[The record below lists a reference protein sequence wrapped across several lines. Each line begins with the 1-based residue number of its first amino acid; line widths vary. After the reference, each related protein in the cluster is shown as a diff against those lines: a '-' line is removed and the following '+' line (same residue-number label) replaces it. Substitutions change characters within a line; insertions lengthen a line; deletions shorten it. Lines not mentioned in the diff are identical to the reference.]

1 MSKSRKK
8 AVKATDV
15 ENTRSSK
22 NRRESS
28 SEQQR
33 EQQKGQRQWR
43 FPFVV
48 FVMIAAGGF
57 LSFRALDIQVLEND
71 FLQMQG
77 DARHLRTVS
86 LPAHRGMILDRNDEV
101 LAVSTPVASVWANP
115 QDLSIDDP
123 GVDVLGELL
132 GLSKTQIKNIVDK
145 KINKEFVYFK
155 RHINPVLAEKVDALN
170 ISGVYLQRE
179 YRRYYPAGD
188 VMSHVIGFTDI
199 DDAGIEGVELQ
210 LNEELQGEPGK
221 DRVLKDRKGRIIE
234 SVNLLEIPQPGKD
247 IKLSIDKRLQYIAY
261 RDLKKAVQQHGA
273 KSGSLVILDVNTG
286 EVLAM
291 VNEPA
296 FNPNKRQNYS
306 KANLR
311 SRLRNKA
318 VTDLYEPG
326 STIKPFIVAAA
337 LKTKQFSPDTPV
349 ETSPGY
355 MRVGR
360 ATVRDVHNYGELDIT
375 GVIRKSS
382 NVGISKIALAL
393 QPEMLWESLSD
404 MGFGELS
411 RSKFPGEASG
421 HLPFFGEWKDLTQAT
436 VSFGYGISVT
446 SLQLAQSYA
455 VLANGGYLKPV
466 SMISRDKAP
475 EGKQVINAD
484 ISNAV
489 LAMMETVVSREGTA
503 ILAKVPGYRIAGK
516 TGTVKKLAP
525 NGGYLDDKYLSVFA
539 GVAPVSE
546 PRFAAVVMIDD
557 PSNGDYYGGKVAAPV
572 FSSVV
577 GEALRLMNVAPDD
590 LPEPESIPVLRVAT
604 LDGGE

>member
-1 MSKSRKK
+1 MSKRKGK
-8 AVKATDV
+8 AAIVTRKVNVKSEGLRT
-15 ENTRSSK
+15 ESK
-22 NRRESS
+22 
-28 SEQQR
+28 SER
-33 EQQKGQRQWR
+33 RQWR
-43 FPFVV
+43 FSLVV
-48 FVMIAAGGF
+48 VSMIVAGGF
-57 LSFRALDIQVLEND
+57 LSFRALDIQVIEND

-77 DARHLRTVS
+77 DARHLRTVP

-115 QDLSIDDP
+115 QDFLLDDP
-123 GVDVLGELL
+123 KMEQLAELL
-132 GLSKTQIKNIVDK
+132 QLSGSKIKTIVNK
-145 KINKEFVYFK
+145 KKSKEFVYLK
-155 RHINPVLAEKVDALN
+155 RHINPLLAEKVDALD
-170 ISGVYLQRE
+170 ISGIYMQKE
-179 YRRYYPAGD
+179 YRRYYPAGE
-188 VMSHVIGFTDI
+188 VMSHVIGFTDV

-210 LNEELQGEPGK
+210 LNEMLQGEPGK

-234 SVNLLEIPQPGKD
+234 SVDLIEAPQPGKD

-296 FNPNKRQNYS
+296 YNPNNYQDYS
-306 KANLR
+306 K
-311 SRLRNKA
+311 SDLRNKA
-318 VTDLYEPG
+318 ITDLYEPG
-326 STIKPFIVAAA
+326 SAIKPFIVATA
-337 LKTKQFSPDTPV
+337 LKTQQFSADTPV
-349 ETSPGY
+349 KTSPGY

-360 ATVRDVHNYGELDIT
+360 ATIRDVHDYGELDIT

-393 QPEMLWESLSD
+393 PRELLWESLSD

-411 RSKFPGEASG
+411 KSQFPGEANG
-421 HLPFFGEWKDLTQAT
+421 YLPFFGEWKDLTQAT

-455 VLANGGYLKPV
+455 VLANGGYLRPV
-466 SMISRDKAP
+466 SMISRDGAP
-475 EGKQVINAD
+475 EGKRVISGD
-484 ISNAV
+484 ISRAV
-489 LAMMETVVSREGTA
+489 MAMMETVVSREGTA
-503 ILAKVPGYRIAGK
+503 VLAKIPGYRIAGK

-539 GVAPVSE
+539 GVAPVSK

-572 FSSVV
+572 FSSVI
-577 GEALRLMNVAPDD
+577 GEALRIMNVAPDD
-590 LPEPESIPVLRVAT
+590 LPEDVLRIAT
-604 LDGGE
+604 LDRGE